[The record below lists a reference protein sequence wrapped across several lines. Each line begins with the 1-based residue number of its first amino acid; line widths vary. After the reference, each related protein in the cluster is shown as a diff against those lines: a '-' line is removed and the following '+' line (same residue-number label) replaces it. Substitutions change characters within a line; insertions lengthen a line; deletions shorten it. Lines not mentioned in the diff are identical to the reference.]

1 MVFALVASGVLL
13 SIFDALPASSS
24 IIYSIPKSL
33 YRFNHI
39 MVSINSAYAPASPK
53 PTYAD
58 VVAGDCSPS
67 AEYKH
72 RPAKGIRN
80 VIIHVKPDNK
90 EDSFSVATDSD
101 DGPLDSVASRI
112 AAAKVVKPG
121 NKTVAKRDIEDA
133 ALVCSD
139 EELPARISPP
149 KKSRTSV
156 SANVDA
162 TVNHVSYSSDSS
174 VEVIRVVDNS
184 ANARYQ
190 KGISDAI
197 LVDDSSADEMVSVH
211 PTSGAKPNKQK
222 GKKPQKTMPQTVR
235 IKQEPGIVI
244 KQEASAR
251 PTSVLPSEVMVK
263 KESVDVHIPLA
274 PDNVASTPTKKDKG
288 KSSVSKKGSVG
299 IRRSARRSE
308 AAIERVPLSV
318 SPLKIGSEISG
329 SAVLSPPITLQG
341 DADSDINP
349 FLPSPEVIL
358 GTKIPGKGK
367 SIRIVLPSGPIDL
380 HEDEAMMFAHAVRE
394 SRMHQTTYPSSN
406 ALPSGPSSSKLL
418 KALDDAYE
426 KYSEAD
432 ALKTEHSTL
441 DPPVQFKA
449 SVISAKSIDA
459 HSDVVMA
466 SLSEQPKT
474 RQVQFQSS
482 LTAVPI
488 NAAVEAPPTP
498 VTPVRVPRKFKDVVP
513 AGPVNKTPSLGLNG
527 PALMEDTMRF
537 SVKHLPKKCEV
548 TKTDLQD
555 SLLESTYVDLP
566 NLQHG
571 ILKQWNSPNVMAP
584 VDCVSFSLCG
594 ENFPEMNFEN
604 AYDAVT
610 FVRNKNFINPSRVSP
625 LDVSIL
631 YMGNDRKRATLQCN
645 SVPAIC
651 LSAILTRDSY
661 LLEPISKGLCNK
673 FLSGH
678 MMHQEWERFAGFA
691 CMAFGHQ
698 VMVASIR
705 DKAITFGTM
714 GTLTQIAERESISP
728 SKPPR
733 TPGILSGQKDAKLQG
748 GSRKALKSS
757 TRFKTMMDSTDTIP
771 IYDSRNHAF
780 NFNTDLD
787 RLDELLPRWRR
798 GEIPPNSFVMVA
810 YTMTQYEKER
820 SFHLC
825 TNIQYAVVFGTEH
838 DTSDIEAEQESF
850 AGFDED

>member
-1 MVFALVASGVLL
+1 
-13 SIFDALPASSS
+13 
-24 IIYSIPKSL
+24 
-33 YRFNHI
+33 

-566 NLQHG
+566 NLQ
-571 ILKQWNSPNVMAP
+571 
-584 VDCVSFSLCG
+584 
-594 ENFPEMNFEN
+594 N

-757 TRFKTMMDSTDTIP
+757 TRFKTMMDSTDTSKLSTLYVLQTTDNV
-771 IYDSRNHAF
+771 IY
-780 NFNTDLD
+780 
-787 RLDELLPRWRR
+787 
-798 GEIPPNSFVMVA
+798 
-810 YTMTQYEKER
+810 
-820 SFHLC
+820 
-825 TNIQYAVVFGTEH
+825 
-838 DTSDIEAEQESF
+838 
-850 AGFDED
+850 